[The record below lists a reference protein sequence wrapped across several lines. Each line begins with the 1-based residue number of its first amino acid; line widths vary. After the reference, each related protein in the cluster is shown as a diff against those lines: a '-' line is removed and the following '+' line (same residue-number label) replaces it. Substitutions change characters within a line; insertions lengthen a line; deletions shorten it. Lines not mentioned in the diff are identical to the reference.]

1 MCTPRPRRGVPDGAL
16 KACGVPPGL
25 PVPLPVSV
33 GRARAAGSNYDSQSR
48 QIRRRSREPLNSAA
62 PLSGAAG
69 PRGRG
74 AAGPG
79 QHTYTLPLTSGG
91 PAQPPAG
98 AGRGRA
104 AAGTAAPLAG
114 PLPVATRSFT
124 VSLIRFPNSFF
135 LVTSPSP
142 ATCERQPDAKKGRC
156 NLLRSDSKP
165 LARPRVDVN

>member
-16 KACGVPPGL
+16 TACGIPPGL
-25 PVPLPVSV
+25 PAPLSV

-48 QIRRRSREPLNSAA
+48 QIRRRSREPTLPRPSVA
-62 PLSGAAG
+62 

-165 LARPRVDVN
+165 LARPTVDVN